1 LIVVDKSLTQSSRP
15 GGAPPSPKEPS
26 DRSLEA
32 FQAKINLMVQAQK
45 SKKVANKEKQKK
57 ERIEKQHSWSHGIK
71 RVQRYLG
78 LREIRQG
85 HLEVIRASLEK
96 SGLEWGDYDAAV
108 KAAAAKL
115 PPTTSFHSGQ
125 LARFE
130 QEASVVFVCVDVE
143 AYERNTK
150 LITEIGIATLDT
162 KDIASVVPGEGGA
175 NWMSCIRARHF
186 RINEHKHLNN
196 VEFVAGCAD
205 RFEFG

>member
-1 LIVVDKSLTQSSRP
+1 
-15 GGAPPSPKEPS
+15 
-26 DRSLEA
+26 
-32 FQAKINLMVQAQK
+32 MVQAQK
-45 SKKVANKEKQKK
+45 GKKVANKEKQKK

-78 LREIRQG
+78 LRELRQG
-85 HLEVIRASLEK
+85 QLEAIRASLDS
-96 SGLEWGDYDAAV
+96 SGLQGADYDAAV

-115 PPTTSFHSGQ
+115 PPTTSFNPGQ
-125 LARFE
+125 LIRFA
-130 QEASVVFVCVDVE
+130 QESSVVFVCVDVE

-150 LITEIGIATLDT
+150 LVTEIGIATLDT
-162 KDIASVVPGEGGA
+162 RDLASVVPGERGA

-205 RFEFG
+205 KFEFG

>member
-1 LIVVDKSLTQSSRP
+1 M
-15 GGAPPSPKEPS
+15 PPSPQEPS
-26 DRSLEA
+26 DRSLAA

-45 SKKVANKEKQKK
+45 GKKVAKKEKQKK
-57 ERIEKQHSWSHGIK
+57 DRIEKQHSWSHGIK

-85 HLEVIRASLEK
+85 YLEVIRASLES
-96 SGLEWGDYDAAV
+96 SGLEWADYDAAV

-115 PPTTSFHSGQ
+115 PPTTFFHPGQ
-125 LARFE
+125 LIRFE

-150 LITEIGIATLDT
+150 LVTEVGIATLDT
-162 KDIASVVPGEGGA
+162 KDLASVVPGEGGA
-175 NWMSCIRARHF
+175 NWMSSIRARHF

-205 RFEFG
+205 KFEFG

>member
-1 LIVVDKSLTQSSRP
+1 MLQTQK
-15 GGAPPSPKEPS
+15 G
-26 DRSLEA
+26 
-32 FQAKINLMVQAQK
+32 
-45 SKKVANKEKQKK
+45 KKVANKEKQKK

-85 HLEVIRASLEK
+85 RLEAIRAGLEY
-96 SGLEWGDYDAAV
+96 SGLQWSDYDAAV

-115 PPTTSFHSGQ
+115 PPTTSFHPGQ
-125 LARFE
+125 LAQFE

-162 KDIASVVPGEGGA
+162 EDIASIVPGEGGT
-175 NWMSCIRARHF
+175 NWMRCIRARHF
-186 RINEHKHLNN
+186 RIKEYKHLNN
-196 VEFVAGCAD
+196 VEFVAGCPD
-205 RFEFG
+205 KFEFG

>member
-1 LIVVDKSLTQSSRP
+1 
-15 GGAPPSPKEPS
+15 
-26 DRSLEA
+26 
-32 FQAKINLMVQAQK
+32 MVQAQK
-45 SKKVANKEKQKK
+45 GKKVANKEKQKK

-85 HLEVIRASLEK
+85 HLEAIRASLE
-96 SGLEWGDYDAAV
+96 SFGLEWADYDAAV

-115 PPTTSFHSGQ
+115 PPTTFFHPGQ
-125 LARFE
+125 LIRFE
-130 QEASVVFVCVDVE
+130 QEASVVFVCVELV
-143 AYERNTK
+143 
-150 LITEIGIATLDT
+150 TEVGIATLDT
-162 KDIASVVPGEGGA
+162 KDLASVVPGEGGA

-205 RFEFG
+205 KFEFG

>member
-1 LIVVDKSLTQSSRP
+1 M
-15 GGAPPSPKEPS
+15 PPSPKKPS

-32 FQAKINLMVQAQK
+32 FQAKINLIVQAQK
-45 SKKVANKEKQKK
+45 GKKVVIKEKQKK

-78 LREIRQG
+78 LRELRQG
-85 HLEVIRASLEK
+85 HLEVIRASLES
-96 SGLEWGDYDAAV
+96 SGLQWSEFDAAV

-115 PPTTSFHSGQ
+115 PPTTSFNPGQ
-125 LARFE
+125 LIRFE

-150 LITEIGIATLDT
+150 LVTEVGIATLDT
-162 KDIASVVPGEGGA
+162 KDLASLVPGEGGA
-175 NWMSCIRARHF
+175 SWMSCIRARHF

-196 VEFVAGCAD
+196 VDFVAGCAD
-205 RFEFG
+205 KFEFG

>member
-1 LIVVDKSLTQSSRP
+1 M
-15 GGAPPSPKEPS
+15 A
-26 DRSLEA
+26 
-32 FQAKINLMVQAQK
+32 QAQK
-45 SKKVANKEKQKK
+45 GKKVANKENQKK
-57 ERIEKQHSWSHGIK
+57 ERIKKQHSWSHGIK

-78 LREIRQG
+78 LREVCRD
-85 HLEVIRASLEK
+85 HLEAIRSRLEN
-96 SGLEWGDYDAAV
+96 SGLEWADYDAAV
-108 KAAAAKL
+108 KAAASKL
-115 PPTTSFHSGQ
+115 PLTTSFHPDQ

-150 LITEIGIATLDT
+150 LVTEIGIATLDT

-175 NWMSCIRARHF
+175 NWMGYIRARHF

>member
-1 LIVVDKSLTQSSRP
+1 
-15 GGAPPSPKEPS
+15 
-26 DRSLEA
+26 
-32 FQAKINLMVQAQK
+32 MVQAQK
-45 SKKVANKEKQKK
+45 GKKVANKEKQKK
-57 ERIEKQHSWSHGIK
+57 ERIEKQHSWSQGIK

-85 HLEVIRASLEK
+85 HLEAIRASLEK
-96 SGLEWGDYDAAV
+96 SGLEWVDYDAAV

-115 PPTTSFHSGQ
+115 PPTTYFHSGQ

-196 VEFVAGCAD
+196 AEFVTGCAD